1 MAYVILAPLEYVISK
16 LVGPGPFSFVNLCAQ
31 GGGGV
36 PAPSRFQSIHVE
48 VCVCVCVCVCV

>member
-31 GGGGV
+31 DEGGV

-48 VCVCVCVCVCV
+48 VCVCVCV